1 VIHPGIREGDPFGF
15 VGEIPKEFFVRM
27 WAGGSRFPGE
37 YASLMLLRN
46 PFLKAVLGV

>member
-1 VIHPGIREGDPFGF
+1 VIHSGIRKGDSFGF
-15 VGEIPKEFFVRM
+15 TGEIPKELLVRM
-27 WAGGSRFPGE
+27 WACGSRFPGE